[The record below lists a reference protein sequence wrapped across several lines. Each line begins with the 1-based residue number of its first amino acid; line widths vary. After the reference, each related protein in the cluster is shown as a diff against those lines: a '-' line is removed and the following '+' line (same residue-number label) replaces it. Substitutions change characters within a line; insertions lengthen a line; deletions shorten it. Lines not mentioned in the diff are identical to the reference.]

1 MRVAVIDGQGGG
13 IGKHITEK
21 LRKTFGDK
29 IEILA
34 LATNAWAAASML
46 KAGANE
52 AASGENAICYGI
64 KSVDVIVGPL
74 GIVIPNSMLGEIT
87 PTIATAVASS
97 EQEKYLLP
105 ICRDQIKLISNNDEP
120 LPHLIN
126 DLVAV
131 LKTKMADSLN

>member
-1 MRVAVIDGQGGG
+1 MRIAVIDGQGGG

-29 IEILA
+29 IEIIA

-46 KAGANE
+46 NAGANE
-52 AASGENAICYGI
+52 AASGENAICYSI
-64 KSVDVIVGPL
+64 KSVDIIVGPL

-87 PTIATAVASS
+87 PAMATAIASS
-97 EQEKYLLP
+97 EQEKFLLP
-105 ICRDQIKLISNNDEP
+105 ICRDQIKLISSSDEP

-126 DLVAV
+126 DLISAI
-131 LKTKMADSLN
+131 KAKMADSLN